1 MKITKTMKE
10 DIQKAINLLD
20 DVQQQIEDTEDA
32 PVLTREVLL
41 EELGGFVEPGML
53 EVQLRCLRSARED
66 RSHSAD
72 AGDLAMT
79 ITVLTRIQDL
89 TRR

>member
-1 MKITKTMKE
+1 MKRTKE
-10 DIQKAINLLD
+10 DIQRAINLLD
-20 DVQQQIEDTEDA
+20 DVVLQLEEAEEA
-32 PVLTREVLL
+32 PTLTREALL
-41 EELGGFVEPGML
+41 EELGGFAEPGML
-53 EVQLRCLRSARED
+53 EVQLRCLRSLREM
-66 RSHSAD
+66 RASADSED